1 MRVYIGNRYILF
13 YLIYFICGEGRTQRS
28 ASPPSQ
34 PGRHFVLPSRR
45 GRHVGAPPRS
55 PFPAP
60 RRGARM
66 WEAPPPPPSLSA
78 ARPRPRSPSSPLP
91 SPLRSAPLPAPPPLQ
106 VSASRCRSE
115 GAAGAGSGPGGDAE
129 QADSEAGARRI
140 RDRGGGKQR
149 LTPSRRHVDADEIKR
164 LGKRFKKLDLDN
176 SGSLSVEEFMS
187 LPELQQ
193 NPLVQRVIDIFDTD
207 GNGEV
212 DFKEFIEGVSQFSVK
227 GDKEQKLRFAFR
239 IYDMDKDGYISNGEL
254 FQVLK
259 MMVGNNLKDTQ
270 LQQIVDKTIINA
282 DKDGDGRIS
291 FEEFCAVV
299 GGLDIHKKMV
309 VDV

>member
-1 MRVYIGNRYILF
+1 MSLYSNQHLALLLLLDYSLLLF
-13 YLIYFICGEGRTQRS
+13 SGVAKE
-28 ASPPSQ
+28 
-34 PGRHFVLPSRR
+34 
-45 GRHVGAPPRS
+45 
-55 PFPAP
+55 
-60 RRGARM
+60 
-66 WEAPPPPPSLSA
+66 
-78 ARPRPRSPSSPLP
+78 
-91 SPLRSAPLPAPPPLQ
+91 LRLFLM
-106 VSASRCRSE
+106 
-115 GAAGAGSGPGGDAE
+115 
-129 QADSEAGARRI
+129 AGARKI
-140 RDRGGGKQR
+140 QGISDKKAPIDTKGF
-149 LTPSRRHVDADEIKR
+149 DADEIKR